1 MIPTSETPTDITLEK
16 SSTGTWNVP
25 IARRLRFK
33 PWQRLWFVSGIM
45 YLLMLAGTFHLLV
58 PDHES
63 IERRMVL
70 SVTEEVHRYDG
81 MAFAGESPRTL
92 FERARS
98 LGYHAWIQQVR
109 STYRIGAEGDAGFDR
124 IEKKYQEALSDLP
137 TQQIIGIL
145 ICSIAWLVP
154 MSVFYAIG
162 FVLEWIK
169 RGTRGLQG

>member
-1 MIPTSETPTDITLEK
+1 
-16 SSTGTWNVP
+16 
-25 IARRLRFK
+25 
-33 PWQRLWFVSGIM
+33 
-45 YLLMLAGTFHLLV
+45 
-58 PDHES
+58 
-63 IERRMVL
+63 MVL

-109 STYRIGAEGDAGFDR
+109 TTYRIGAEGNAGFDR

-145 ICSIAWLVP
+145 ICSVAWLVP

-169 RGTRGLQG
+169 RGTRGLQE